1 MAYRILIC
9 WFLLSAC
16 LATSINGGRVRRK
29 SYIPDLNGVCWSPW
43 FSDDNTSHFT
53 STDLEIETISVLQI
67 VFPNQTCDVPS
78 DIQCRTVDTHIS
90 YNDTLENV
98 ICIMEYGLQC
108 RQIRDVMCSD
118 YEIRIACPCNI
129 NNDAVTDVYVTVE
142 STKEANQT
150 VKSSTV
156 KSSSVESLVSEESFS
171 EFSSSDFDYAATG
184 FHETIAGGVTSQ
196 ENTTSQTTVTIMQP
210 IMTKYEQSTST
221 PLVTLPES
229 GEDKCWSPWLDDER
243 LGISTDSSRVETER
257 ISTFRRYDATL
268 ACAEPERIQCRKIV
282 DKIPAGDEV
291 SRCDVT
297 FGLQCIDNKDNDC
310 ADYEIRLL
318 CPLPCH
324 PNGTLFTITSPAPPV
339 QLYTT
344 TQHRSEEP
352 VPTVDEGTTLTPG
365 NIQATTMIGQSQSSV
380 PYESKTSHVYTQ
392 NSEPDTANPP
402 VEETTIGYETSEV
415 SARRTMDAGQS
426 SSNMPD
432 GITTESPEMNTSQRT
447 VMKTTGSSRPKTQ
460 SSNPTMSTESL
471 TTDLEQG
478 FGDATLS
485 VTNAD
490 TSTPNMDITE
500 KNTIG
505 IPLHTT
511 TDSIIKRTTPVDTM
525 ISTSLLSTELPLT
538 ISSTLPTTTEDP
550 NVISRTVEA
559 LTSSRMDVSP
569 DVHTTIKNTYKAT
582 NLFTTESYTTAKETL
597 AITNTQMST
606 SIGDLK
612 TIDSTTNPS
621 DLTTLLVSKP
631 TEHSLATNT
640 IGRTATQ
647 PEKTEELAST
657 IELTSSTLLESN
669 TVTELHPL
677 IGCRYSI
684 DANLTWRRVEIN
696 KERSSQEMCPEG
708 TPRAGMPKGTRYC
721 GSDDDGNAMWMPPV
735 INDCLRSITTTSKT
749 TEQREEELVNLSEA
763 TVTMD
768 NVTEVA
774 DELTLLTD
782 GVDEISENMF
792 NAIADTLDNIVNV
805 GSTSLEVTEAVFS
818 AVSNLLSTDMGN
830 ADVASSSTKI
840 VKAVDTQV
848 ALAQQ
853 GQGL

>member
-29 SYIPDLNGVCWSPW
+29 SYIPDLN
-43 FSDDNTSHFT
+43 
-53 STDLEIETISVLQI
+53 
-67 VFPNQTCDVPS
+67 
-78 DIQCRTVDTHIS
+78 
-90 YNDTLENV
+90 
-98 ICIMEYGLQC
+98 
-108 RQIRDVMCSD
+108 
-118 YEIRIACPCNI
+118 
-129 NNDAVTDVYVTVE
+129 
-142 STKEANQT
+142 
-150 VKSSTV
+150 
-156 KSSSVESLVSEESFS
+156 
-171 EFSSSDFDYAATG
+171 
-184 FHETIAGGVTSQ
+184 
-196 ENTTSQTTVTIMQP
+196 
-210 IMTKYEQSTST
+210 
-221 PLVTLPES
+221 
-229 GEDKCWSPWLDDER
+229 DKCWSPWLDDER

-677 IGCRYSI
+677 NQSCESGISCLNGGTCFRKNNDRLKCNCTNGWEGKNCNKDYQAPVLECPPNIKRVISSQYDTRNVSWHKATVTDNDVKHNSTLRSNVTFGMFSVGKVIVEYTAEDFAGNVAKPCTFKIVLFVGCRYSI